1 MNRAALR
8 LRLFSL
14 KNGGRLSCFGNF
26 GYSLA
31 LAAHVRVLFKRS
43 GRCRID
49 RHLAPVDAPVD
60 LRVQRTIAR
69 RPQAHP
75 PLKVRNGPILR
86 TRFAE
91 SAICIG
97 TLYEAKSRPAFGGS
111 VARTCR
117 GAHPAERL
125 TDNTTNAGRIA
136 ALGERPS

>member
-49 RHLAPVDAPVD
+49 RHLAPVDVPVG

-69 RPQAHP
+69 R
-75 PLKVRNGPILR
+75 
-86 TRFAE
+86 
-91 SAICIG
+91 
-97 TLYEAKSRPAFGGS
+97 
-111 VARTCR
+111 
-117 GAHPAERL
+117 
-125 TDNTTNAGRIA
+125 
-136 ALGERPS
+136 RPSSPAPQGSQRPDTAEQIRKERDMYR